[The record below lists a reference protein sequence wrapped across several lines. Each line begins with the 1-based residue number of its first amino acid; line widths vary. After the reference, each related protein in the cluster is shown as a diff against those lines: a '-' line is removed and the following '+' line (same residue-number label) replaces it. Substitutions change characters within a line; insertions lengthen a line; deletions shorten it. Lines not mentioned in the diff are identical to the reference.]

1 MVFPPLRYGN
11 AFLMRG
17 GGGGGGCLAIAS
29 QFGIFSA
36 PAGRSEN
43 FFRIIQFTIFLI

>member
-17 GGGGGGCLAIAS
+17 GGGGGGAVWLSPAS
-29 QFGIFSA
+29 SVFSPLPLVA
-36 PAGRSEN
+36 PK
-43 FFRIIQFTIFLI
+43 TFLELFNLQYF